1 MKSIQNVLIFCSLLF
16 STAILGCQNIADDV
30 AQQVIAKMD
39 STESKIIEK
48 EVIVEVPVEKIVEVE
63 KEVIVEVLVEKIV
76 EVEKEVIVEVPV
88 SLVTPTP
95 IPTPIP
101 TPTPQKPASFELEC
115 DITSNPCKL
124 ALGTLED
131 ATYVVNPRSTY
142 DPGLSIITEYKSDEI
157 NLTWNICNPKSTP
170 CWKDGSAEGYAA
182 VIAQPHLNDYS
193 EATEK
198 WIPSLASVGWVGR
211 ITYTHKI
218 VFRTPDT
225 LFYWDYNPILTVSE
239 PEGRTVQFSFKS
251 WRAEDPN
258 D

>member
-48 EVIVEVPVEKIVEVE
+48 EVIVEVP
-63 KEVIVEVLVEKIV
+63 VEKIV

-142 DPGLSIITEYKSDEI
+142 DPGLNIITEYKSDEI

-198 WIPSLASVGWVGR
+198 WIPSLASVGWAGR